1 MTPRKRVGG
10 VHKHYIR
17 IIFPNSATRLFSVGG
32 NSSFRPNA
40 ETSESEHPRA
50 SFTSPPKEKEASDY

>member
-1 MTPRKRVGG
+1 MTPRKGVGG

-17 IIFPNSATRLFSVGG
+17 IIFPDSAIPLFCVEG

-40 ETSESEHPRA
+40 ETTQSEHPRA
-50 SFTSPPKEKEASDY
+50 SFTSPLKEKEPSDD